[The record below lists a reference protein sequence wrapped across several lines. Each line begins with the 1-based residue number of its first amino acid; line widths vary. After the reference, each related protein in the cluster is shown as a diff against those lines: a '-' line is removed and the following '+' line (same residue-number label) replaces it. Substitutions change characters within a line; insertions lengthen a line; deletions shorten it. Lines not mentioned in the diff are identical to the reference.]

1 MLALSERLS
10 RGPISQ
16 SKAGAHKMGEL
27 YVTKASGAS
36 IKDALLK
43 ERYKSLEPISL
54 FLMLSLMKKKN

>member
-1 MLALSERLS
+1 
-10 RGPISQ
+10 
-16 SKAGAHKMGEL
+16 MGEL